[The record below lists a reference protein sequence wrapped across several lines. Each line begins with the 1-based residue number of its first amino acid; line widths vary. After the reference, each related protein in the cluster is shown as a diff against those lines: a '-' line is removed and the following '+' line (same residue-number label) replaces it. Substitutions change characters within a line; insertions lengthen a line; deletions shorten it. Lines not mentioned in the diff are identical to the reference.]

1 MFKPVG
7 DRVAVQPIKR
17 EEATASGIVLPDS
30 AKEKPQEGTV
40 VAVGKRRNEDG
51 DSVDLFVKV
60 GDHVVFGKFV
70 GTEIKY
76 DGEIYLIMREDDI
89 LAVIE

>member
-7 DRVAVQPIKR
+7 DRVAVQPMKR
-17 EEATASGIVLPDS
+17 EETTASGIVLPDS
-30 AKEKPQEGTV
+30 AMEKPQEGTV
-40 VAVGKRRNEDG
+40 VAVGKHRNTKG
-51 DSVDLFVKV
+51 DLVDLSVKV
-60 GDHVVFGKFV
+60 GDHVVFGKFA

>member
-7 DRVAVQPIKR
+7 DRVAVQPMKR
-17 EEATASGIVLPDS
+17 EETTASGIVLPDS

-40 VAVGKRRNEDG
+40 VAVGKHRNNQGELT
-51 DSVDLFVKV
+51 DLTVKV
-60 GDHVVFGKFV
+60 GDHVVFGKFA

-76 DGEIYLIMREDDI
+76 DGEVYLIMREDDI
-89 LAVIE
+89 LVVLE